1 MVQFKLSA
9 FADEYSPVFDKQIEG
24 LKKDGVPLIEIRG
37 VDGTGIADITLE
49 KAREVKEKLDKAGI
63 GVSAIGSPLGK
74 IKITDDMAPHL
85 DSLRHV
91 IEIAKIL
98 GTKRIRM
105 FSFYMPAGED
115 PQNYRGEVFHRL
127 EQMLVIAEDAGIEL
141 CHENE
146 KGIYGDNADRCLD
159 ILKNFPSI
167 KGVYDPANFLQCGE
181 DTLRAWDMLEP
192 YLCYMHIKDVR
203 EDGTVVPAGKGNG
216 QIPELLKRYAKMGGT
231 VLTLE
236 PHLTVFKGLEAL
248 ENGEKT
254 KIGEFSYPSQRDAF
268 DAAVHALKDLF

>member
-1 MVQFKLSA
+1 MSEFTLAA
-9 FADEYSPVFDKQIEG
+9 FADEAGAEVSEQIRALQENG
-24 LKKDGVPLIEIRG
+24 IPGIELRGVGEKNITDLTCEEAKELKKQLDDGGIR
-37 VDGTGIADITLE
+37 VW
-49 KAREVKEKLDKAGI
+49 
-63 GVSAIGSPLGK
+63 SIGSPLGK
-74 IKITDDMAPHL
+74 ISVGEAFAPHL
-85 DSLRHV
+85 DVFKHTLELAH
-91 IEIAKIL
+91 IL
-98 GTKRIRM
+98 QTERIRM
-105 FSFYMPAGED
+105 FSFFCPKGEERYCRD
-115 PQNYRGEVFHRL
+115 IVFERL
-127 EQMLVIAEDAGIEL
+127 HQFCAAAQGSGILL

-203 EDGTVVPAGKGNG
+203 EDGTVVPASKGNG